1 MRTKLDMIEVASYM
15 SVACTPKRPRVGLS
29 ILRGTIQA
37 KAIQIEPRA
46 IKCTSARF
54 AAREPR
60 HGSSAPAESA
70 LLFAAGATELVPAPV
85 PLAPVLLV
93 GATVTL
99 QNACDT
105 CDASV
110 VCDGC
115 MDACDAMHCES
126 MCTSNAHIY
135 DVQPRGSRGV

>member
-1 MRTKLDMIEVASYM
+1 MHF
-15 SVACTPKRPRVGLS
+15 CTLCPRE
-29 ILRGTIQA
+29 Q
-37 KAIQIEPRA
+37 
-46 IKCTSARF
+46 
-54 AAREPR
+54 R

-99 QNACDT
+99 QNACDM

-115 MDACDAMHCES
+115 MDACDAMYCQS

-135 DVQPRGSRGV
+135 DVQPRAAVVYETGAPG